1 MQQLFPE
8 SDKTVYYKGKQY
20 IEMSAEEVRHLP
32 MEIIINV
39 ASMDQTNGGIKNTT
53 EYVTGLRYGRMVLWL
68 LPFRDTFINIGEFA
82 GRKYLYKTGF

>member
-68 LPFRDTFINIGEFA
+68 LPFRDTFII
-82 GRKYLYKTGF
+82 

>member
-39 ASMDQTNGGIKNTT
+39 AIKNTT

-82 GRKYLYKTGF
+82 GRKYLYKTGC